1 MSKGSKS
8 RALNMIPWF
17 LRMLCNMVLLKFKVE
32 ILLNVLAPLAED
44 QTDGPNSN
52 EWDDPEEFVE
62 EQGLMGRVI
71 HMLRSENPG

>member
-1 MSKGSKS
+1 M
-8 RALNMIPWF
+8 
-17 LRMLCNMVLLKFKVE
+17 
-32 ILLNVLAPLAED
+32 AED

-71 HMLRSENPG
+71 HLLRAENPGKYARQSRASFKVSKKAQDF

>member
-1 MSKGSKS
+1 M
-8 RALNMIPWF
+8 
-17 LRMLCNMVLLKFKVE
+17 
-32 ILLNVLAPLAED
+32 LNVLAPLAED

-71 HMLRSENPG
+71 HMLRSENPGKLRLFTSEFLMN

>member
-1 MSKGSKS
+1 M
-8 RALNMIPWF
+8 
-17 LRMLCNMVLLKFKVE
+17 
-32 ILLNVLAPLAED
+32 AED

-71 HMLRSENPG
+71 HLLRAENPGKYARQSRATFEVS